1 MMPGTGRAA
10 DAASAKL
17 LQRVLWAFLLFVGAI
32 LLFVAVLYGQRKSHG
47 YQTATSTTATIT
59 SCTQGRSGVSCWG
72 TWNVGGRR
80 YHGWIEGVDSVL
92 PAGSPV
98 GVRANSYRAFTMTST
113 SSFYHPAIGV
123 SVFLVIAALALSAWG
138 LWGRSS

>member
-1 MMPGTGRAA
+1 MPGTGSAA

-17 LQRVLWAFLLFVGAI
+17 LRRVLWAI
-32 LLFVAVLYGQRKSHG
+32 LLFVGSILLFVALLYGQRKSHE
-47 YQTATSTTATIT
+47 YQAATSTMATIT
-59 SCTQGRSGVSCWG
+59 SCWSGRSGVTCSG
-72 TWNVGGRR
+72 TWNVGGQR
-80 YHGWIEGVDSVL
+80 YHGTIEGVDSVL

-98 GVRANSYRAFTMTST
+98 GVRANSYRAFTMAST

-138 LWGRSS
+138 LARSS